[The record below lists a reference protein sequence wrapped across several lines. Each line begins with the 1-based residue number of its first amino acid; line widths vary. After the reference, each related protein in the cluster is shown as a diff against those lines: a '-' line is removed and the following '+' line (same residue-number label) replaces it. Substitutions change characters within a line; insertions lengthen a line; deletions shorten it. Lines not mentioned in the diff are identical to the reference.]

1 MGGSLVSRLGR
12 IASSLRRRDPTLLLL
27 LPVVGFV
34 VAFTLLPV
42 AVLFADGLSAQGGF
56 GAIGTALADP
66 ITSRAIE
73 NSVWEGA
80 ASAAA
85 AIAVGYPAGVFLGR
99 NRFRGRSV
107 LLALL
112 LVPFLLPTVVVVVGV
127 EELFASGGLLS
138 GLLPALQ
145 VFGSGFGG
153 IVATNVVFN
162 APVVVL
168 LTVVGIEGAPRG
180 LEETVASLGGSPWRS
195 YRTVWARPSWVGALA
210 GGLLTFL
217 FSALAFASP
226 ILIGGPSWYTIEAR
240 VWSLDQNL
248 AEPGAAAVLAFV
260 SVLLLA
266 VPTIAYLL
274 LAARLRSGGSPGGPA
289 AGPADWRNPATLA
302 TGAVT
307 AVSLGTIALLLAL
320 VVARAFAPLA
330 PGDPDGSALTG
341 LFSSAV
347 TARLGIS
354 AAAAIGNT
362 ILFAALASAIA
373 VVLAITA
380 GHAVARRS
388 GSSRV
393 VGGIAF
399 APLLVSP
406 VVLSFALSELWLAPL
421 GGAAAVGVLIIVS
434 QATLALP
441 FALQGMAVSL
451 SAVPAAPREAAQS
464 LGASPWRAYLDV
476 ELPMAAAG
484 LRTAALFA
492 FALGLGEFTATNFL
506 ATAPTTT
513 LSVML
518 YRLEEVRRAAYAQS
532 VAGLLVL
539 LSLAAFLL
547 IAAGGGRRADVL

>member
-1 MGGSLVSRLGR
+1 MRRLD
-12 IASSLRRRDPTLLLL
+12 SSLLLL
-27 LPVVGFV
+27 VPVLAFVG
-34 VAFTLLPV
+34 AFTLLPV
-42 AVLFADGLSAQGGF
+42 AVLFAGGLSSQGGI
-56 GAIGTALADP
+56 GAIGQALADP
-66 ITSRAIE
+66 VTVRAIQ

-127 EELFASGGLLS
+127 QELFASGGLLS
-138 GLLPALQ
+138 NVAPALQ
-145 VFGSGFGG
+145 LFGSGFGG

-162 APVVVL
+162 APIVVL
-168 LTVVGIEGAPRG
+168 LTIVGIEAASPA
-180 LEETVASLGGSPWRS
+180 LEETVASLGGSPWRA
-195 YRTVWARPSWVGALA
+195 YRSVWARPSWLGALA

-240 VWSLDQNL
+240 VWSLDQNF
-248 AEPGAAAVLAFV
+248 AEPGAASVLAFV

-266 VPTIAYLL
+266 VPTVIYLL
-274 LAARLRSGGSPGGPA
+274 LAARLRSGASRGGSPPR
-289 AGPADWRNPATLA
+289 PIDWRNPATLA
-302 TGAVT
+302 TGAVC
-307 AVSLGTIALLLAL
+307 AVGLGTVALLLGL
-320 VVARAFAPLA
+320 VVARAFAPLG
-330 PGDPDGSALTG
+330 PGQPLGSALTG
-341 LFSSAV
+341 LFSDQV
-347 TARLGIS
+347 TSRLGIS
-354 AAAAIGNT
+354 AYSAIANT
-362 ILFAALASAIA
+362 LLFAGLASAIA
-373 VVLAITA
+373 VVLALVS
-380 GHAVARRS
+380 GHAIARRA
-388 GSSRV
+388 GAARA
-393 VGGIAF
+393 VGGLAF

-406 VVLSFALSELWLAPL
+406 VVLSFALSSYWLPSI
-421 GGAAAVGVLIIVS
+421 GGASTVGVLIIVS

-441 FALQGMAVSL
+441 FALQGIGISLASL
-451 SAVPAAPREAAQS
+451 SPGPREAARS

-476 ELPMAAAG
+476 ELPMIASG

-518 YRLEEVRRAAYAQS
+518 YRLDAIRRAAYAQS
-532 VAGLLVL
+532 VAGILVL
-539 LSLAAFLL
+539 LSLVAFLL
-547 IAAGGGRRADVL
+547 IAVAGGRRADVL